1 MTNLIVE
8 LSKYLMIILFAGY
21 TYECFSVLGK
31 RKTKEKQD
39 RIFAR
44 QTSLMYLLHLNAY
57 LVIFVV
63 TQEVSMLVFY
73 LLQVVLV
80 SAVLKSYQFFYPKAS
95 RLVINNMCMLLLI
108 GFIILTR
115 LNETKVFKQFA
126 IATVSLIVTLL
137 IPVIIRKLR
146 FLHKLTWL
154 YAAIGVLMLGLVA
167 VAGSTSYGAK
177 ISFTVAGVTVQPSE
191 FIKILF
197 VFFVAARLS
206 ASIEFK
212 DLILTTAV
220 AALHV
225 LILVASKDLGGALI
239 FFIVY
244 LVMLYVATRTLGYF
258 VGGLAAGSLAAVVAY
273 RLFSHVRVRVL
284 AWRSPLSVI
293 DNEGYQISQSLFAI
307 GTGGFFGLGLY
318 QGMPN
323 KIPVVEQDFVF
334 AAISEEM
341 GGLFALCL
349 ILVCASCFL
358 MFLNIAM
365 QIQTMF
371 YKLVALGLGA
381 VYGFQVFLTIG
392 GVTKFIP
399 STGVTL
405 PLVSY
410 GGSSVLS
417 TLILFG
423 IIQGLYILH
432 EDEGKVYEEET
443 GTGTR
448 RDRTGKNRHNGNRK
462 GTEKGTG
469 KTAEKGT
476 KGRKKAGTGFDT
488 AFEKLD

>member
-8 LSKYLMIILFAGY
+8 LSKYLIIILFAGY

-31 RKTKEKQD
+31 RRSAEVQE
-39 RIFAR
+39 RIFGR
-44 QTSLMYLLHLNAY
+44 QTALMYLLHLNAFAVMY
-57 LVIFVV
+57 AV
-63 TQEVSMLVFY
+63 TNEASLLVFY
-73 LLQVVLV
+73 LMQVLLV
-80 SAVLKSYQFFYPKAS
+80 TIILNCYRIFYPASS
-95 RLVINNMCMLLLI
+95 RLVANNMCMLLLV

-115 LNETKVFKQFA
+115 LNQERAMKQFVITA
-126 IATVSLIVTLL
+126 ASMVITLIIPLL
-137 IPVIIRKLR
+137 IRKMK
-146 FLHKLTWL
+146 FLPKLTWL
-154 YAAIGVLMLGLVA
+154 YAAVGIVMLALVA

-177 ISFTVAGVTVQPSE
+177 LSFTIAGITIQPSE

-206 ASIEFK
+206 VSTVFK
-212 DLILTTAV
+212 DVVITSGV

-225 LILVASKDLGGALI
+225 LILVVSKDLGGALI
-239 FFIVY
+239 FFVVY
-244 LVMLYVATRTLGYF
+244 LAMLYVATKRPAYLF
-258 VGGLAAGSLAAVVAY
+258 AGLACGSAAAVAAY
-273 RLFSHVRVRVL
+273 GLFNHVRVRVL
-284 AWRSPLSVI
+284 AWKAPLSVI
-293 DNEGYQISQSLFAI
+293 DNEGYQICQSLFAI

-341 GGLFALCL
+341 GILFALCL

-365 QIQTMF
+365 QIKNTF
-371 YKLVALGLGA
+371 YKLLALGLGT

-423 IIQGLYILH
+423 IIQGLYILR
-432 EDEGKVYEEET
+432 EDEGVIHERKAKS
-443 GTGTR
+443 
-448 RDRTGKNRHNGNRK
+448 TGKQ
-462 GTEKGTG
+462 
-469 KTAEKGT
+469 KTAS
-476 KGRKKAGTGFDT
+476 RKKKETAFDT
-488 AFEKLD
+488 RFEKFDD